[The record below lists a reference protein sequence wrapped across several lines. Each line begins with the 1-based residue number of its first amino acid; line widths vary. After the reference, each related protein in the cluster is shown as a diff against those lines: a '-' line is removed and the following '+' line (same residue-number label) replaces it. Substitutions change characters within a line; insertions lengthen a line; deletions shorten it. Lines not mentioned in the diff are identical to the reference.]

1 MISGL
6 EFARRCV
13 ELAGLSVEQA
23 IGQGAADPLVEEYEH
38 QGNADAF
45 VGQPIGI
52 AMAVSLQ

>member
-1 MISGL
+1 M
-6 EFARRCV
+6 
-13 ELAGLSVEQA
+13 ELCRLAVEQA
-23 IGQGAADPLVEEYEH
+23 VGQGAADALVEEYEH